1 MQITTKNI
9 IKMLPIEANVKEKLS
24 KDFDDMPL
32 EKKYAIK
39 ELLWGFFYS
48 WYGIKLEENTQLA
61 LLDAKNGKMK
71 LDHNFYNKV
80 KEKTDR
86 EIEEGALETV
96 EKVDL
101 EEARRAMEF
110 IVKEI
115 KASKRKSS

>member
-9 IKMLPIEANVKEKLS
+9 IKILPVEANVKERLAKE
-24 KDFDDMPL
+24 FDSLPL

-48 WYGIKLEENTQLA
+48 WYGLKLEENTQLA
-61 LLDAKNGKMK
+61 LLGAKNGKIK
-71 LDHNFYNKV
+71 LDQNFYKKV

-86 EIEEGALETV
+86 EIEEGAIETV

-115 KASKRKSS
+115 KASKTKTD